1 MRRLL
6 CAFLLG
12 GLLVSCGMDP
22 SLDSPVTI
30 DPDRCAGSTC
40 RVCARGGPDAAKPFY
55 GPEDKPGGDPDKCTP
70 CGTCVRECPWQAI
83 TGRPQ

>member
-30 DPDRCAGSTC
+30 DPDRSAGSTS
-40 RVCARGGPDAAKPFY
+40 RVCERVCPYDSIHFY
-55 GPEDKPGGDPDKCTP
+55 GPEDKPVVDPDKCTQ